1 MLQRRLRGLLA
12 VVTGGFIVGATAGVA
27 LGLILLLSPGPK
39 EITVHPQFPGAV
51 VLLPALL
58 LGVPGAIGPA
68 LRARWLSGSLDG
80 LGQRLLSAVSWAQ
93 RLEPPVSPWPSAT
106 PDELFLKASI
116 CREPNEHSV

>member
-39 EITVHPQFPGAV
+39 EITVHPQFPGAI

-58 LGVPGAIGPA
+58 LGVPGGDGAGVASALAVRLFGWSWATVAFGSVVGAAIGA
-68 LRARWLSGSLDG
+68 ACLTLAKRNARRA
-80 LGQRLLSAVSWAQ
+80 V
-93 RLEPPVSPWPSAT
+93 LEGVDLP
-106 PDELFLKASI
+106 
-116 CREPNEHSV
+116 